1 MKVSLNV
8 TGGPLPY
15 GEHGQIDVADLPDDL
30 ARRVTASLRPTNMRK
45 AISAQRE
52 LPLPD
57 EQVYELVVTD
67 PSGKKGQARYVFA
80 ESQAAPDLIDLV
92 DELRQAV
99 TDQQSRQVQAA
110 TTAPDPGGSSESQS
124 LANAP

>member
-45 AISAQRE
+45 AISAQRA
-52 LPLPD
+52 PARRTG
-57 EQVYELVVTD
+57 VRLVVTD
-67 PSGKKGQARYVFA
+67 PSGKRARH
-80 ESQAAPDLIDLV
+80 
-92 DELRQAV
+92 
-99 TDQQSRQVQAA
+99 A
-110 TTAPDPGGSSESQS
+110 TS
-124 LANAP
+124 LPNHRPHQT